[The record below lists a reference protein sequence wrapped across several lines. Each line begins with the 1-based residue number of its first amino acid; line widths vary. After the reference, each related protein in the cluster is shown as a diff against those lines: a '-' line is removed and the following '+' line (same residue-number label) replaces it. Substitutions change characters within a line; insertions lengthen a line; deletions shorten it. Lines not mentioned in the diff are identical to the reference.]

1 MSAFG
6 KMLVFMNLI
15 FSVITGAL
23 IVYVFTTRANW
34 VGAHKY
40 AAEQAKAA
48 EAAYKVEK
56 ASHENDLK
64 QKDATLKELEQQNQQ
79 LVARVATAQG
89 DAQRAQEA
97 ADKMVAINRGATTQS
112 ETVQAEL
119 KQIRDERDVLEK
131 EKSALRAQV
140 VKIQGELDKQRGE
153 AVQSDLRAKNMEQ
166 KANNLLR
173 QVEELTVRNRELET
187 TVSVGTGTGSGGST
201 SIIDG
206 VRKPAPPGVRG
217 KVTAVA
223 NSGTGLAQINIG
235 SDSGLSVGNVLIV
248 YRGSEYL
255 GDLTLI
261 TVNPKES
268 VGKFAPN
275 KKTSVVQKDDSVATS
290 FSGSP
295 QQ

>member
-187 TVSVGTGTGSGGST
+187 NVSAGTGTGAGAP
-201 SIIDG
+201 SILDG
-206 VRKPAPPGVRG
+206 VNKPAPPGVHG
-217 KVTAVA
+217 KVTGIGSTG
-223 NSGTGLAQINIG
+223 SGFAQVNIG
-235 SDSGLSVGNVLIV
+235 SDSGLSKGNALIV
-248 YRGSEYL
+248 YRGGEYV

-261 TVNPKES
+261 DVKPKAA
-268 VGKFAPN
+268 VGTFKPHR
-275 KKTSVVQKDDSVATS
+275 KTSVIKEGDDVATS
-290 FSGSP
+290 LSGQP
-295 QQ
+295 Q